1 MAVAHRGDVV
11 MPARIV
17 LALLGIGVGSYGAV
31 LLLEN
36 PPATIVRILVW
47 AVVAAVVHD
56 LVFAPVCAAIGM
68 AGRRLI
74 PLPWQSPVAVA
85 ALCSVV
91 LVLLAIPVF
100 SRPGMRPDNPSVLD
114 RDYPLGLAIALVVV
128 WLCVPV
134 YYVVG
139 RAVRSR
145 SPVGQNQVVEGEG
158 ADDVER
164 QPPSV

>member
-1 MAVAHRGDVV
+1 MTP
-11 MPARIV
+11 MRIL
-17 LALLGIGVGSYGAV
+17 LALAGVGLVGYGALLV
-31 LLLEN
+31 LDN
-36 PPATIVRILVW
+36 PPVIILRILMW

-56 LVFAPVCAAIGM
+56 FVFAPLCAAIGM

-74 PLPWQSPVAVA
+74 PLTWQSPVAVA
-85 ALCSVV
+85 GLCSVV

-114 RDYPLGLAIALVVV
+114 RDYPLGLTVALAVV
-128 WLCVPV
+128 WFCVPV
-134 YYVVG
+134 YLLL
-139 RAVRSR
+139 RRLPIR
-145 SPVGQNQVVEGEG
+145 QNQVVDGQG

>member
-1 MAVAHRGDVV
+1 MTLV
-11 MPARIV
+11 RIV
-17 LALLGIGVGSYGAV
+17 LALAGIGLGGYGAV

-36 PPATIVRILVW
+36 PTEVIVRILVW

-56 LVFAPVCAAIGM
+56 LVFAPLCAAVGF

-74 PLPWQSPVAVA
+74 PRSWQSPVAVA

-91 LVLLAIPVF
+91 LMLLAVPVF

-114 RDYPLGLAIALVVV
+114 RDYPLGLGIALAVV

-134 YYVVG
+134 YHLL
-139 RAVRSR
+139 RHWLPVR
-145 SPVGQNQVVEGEG
+145 QDQVVDRQR

-164 QPPSV
+164 QPPPV